1 MTRTIDLR
9 SVDLTALN
17 ALTKYP
23 SIPTHHALDP
33 KNGGL
38 LEPAVKFA
46 GPVIGTEKVDGT
58 NGRII
63 VLPDGSWVIGSRE
76 ELLHARGDLIANPAL
91 GIANALK
98 GIAER
103 LVATKVDAVRVF
115 YLEVFGGKVT
125 AASKHYTSTQT
136 VSARLFDVVE
146 LPVDEAVFVMSK
158 PPAEISIWKENKG
171 QSFLDETKL
180 NQCAG
185 ELSLS
190 LTPRLFT
197 MDGAALPGDIVG
209 MHEFLKARLPATLCS
224 LDIGAGGRPEGMVLR
239 GPDRSIITKA
249 RFEDY
254 ERTARRR
261 K

>member
-1 MTRTIDLR
+1 MDRMFDLR
-9 SVDLTALN
+9 SVDFGVLN
-17 ALTKYP
+17 SLTKYP

-38 LEPAVKFA
+38 LEPATTFD
-46 GPVIGTEKVDGT
+46 GTIIGTEKVDGT

-63 VLPDGSWVIGSRE
+63 VLPDGSWIIGSRE
-76 ELLHARGDLIANPAL
+76 ELLHARGDIIANPAL

-98 GIAER
+98 DIAEHIVSR
-103 LVATKVDAVRVF
+103 KTDSLRVF

-125 AASKHYTSTQT
+125 AASKHYTSTQM

-146 LPVDEAVFVMSK
+146 LPAADAVAAMRK
-158 PPAEISIWKENKG
+158 PLAEISLWRENKG
-171 QSFLDETKL
+171 QSFLDEAALQRSASEFT
-180 NQCAG
+180 
-185 ELSLS
+185 LSV
-190 LTPRLFT
+190 TPRIFT
-197 MDGAALPGDIVG
+197 MEGSALPGDIVG
-209 MHEFLKARLPATLCS
+209 MHEFLKDRLPTTQCS
-224 LDIGAGGRPEGMVLR
+224 LDSGAGGRPEGIVLR
-239 GPDRSIITKA
+239 STDRRVITKA